1 MDVYRNLRLFCAVDE
16 SVVEDGVLAIADGL
30 IAYAGPAEGAPAVNG
45 GQETDLKVVRVI
57 KVCG

>member
-16 SVVEDGVLAIADGL
+16 SVVEDGALAIADGL

-45 GQETDLKVVRVI
+45 GRERRRFL
-57 KVCG
+57 